1 MLPLGHSRPTNYN
14 KIDASDVQTSLVQVS
29 HLKDLGVWLTNLLTS
44 TLQCQKA
51 VNKPMQVMETK
62 ILKYL
67 TKESFSS
74 LYNSLIQPH
83 LDHCIPSWSPYLAQV
98 IDLLKKIQHCAPSWS
113 VIFHHLHMLIVLG
126 VFASIH
132 CVA

>member
-1 MLPLGHSRPTNYN
+1 M
-14 KIDASDVQTSLVQVS
+14 IDASDVQTSLVQVS
-29 HLKDLGVWLTNLLTS
+29 CLKDLGVWLTNLLTS

-51 VNKPMQVMETK
+51 ANKPMQVMETK
-62 ILKYL
+62 TLKYL

-98 IDLLKKIQHCAPSWS
+98 IDLLKKIQHCATKLVSDIS
-113 VIFHHLHMLIVLG
+113 SLAYTDCLG